1 MTLSFTNEFTGVCL
15 LTYTSAMFV
24 DVGLVVQFGETSA
37 KGGVDV
43 RTLVEWWKSSA
54 N

>member
-1 MTLSFTNEFTGVCL
+1 MTVSFTNEFTGVV
-15 LTYTSAMFV
+15 FV
-24 DVGLVVQFGETSA
+24 NLYVRNVFQVGLVQFGETSA

-43 RTLVEWWKSSA
+43 RTLVECWKSSA